1 MQKRKVEML
10 ADKLIDMNMYELRYF
25 TLEVKEKIQKSA
37 GINPM
42 KLNLDWPSVKQD
54 GKPSP
59 NPPFFPLDR

>member
-25 TLEVKEKIQKSA
+25 SLEVKEKIQKSA

-54 GKPSP
+54 GKSNP
-59 NPPFFPLDR
+59 NPISLDP